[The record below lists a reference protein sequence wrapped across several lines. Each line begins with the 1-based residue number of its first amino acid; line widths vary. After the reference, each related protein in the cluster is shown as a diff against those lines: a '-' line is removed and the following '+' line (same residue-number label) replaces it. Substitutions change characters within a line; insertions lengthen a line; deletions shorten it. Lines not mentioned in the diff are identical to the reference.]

1 MGKWIVDVSS
11 SKKEKRLLSP
21 LWPSTDGAGGFV
33 GSWVVKLLL
42 SKNCIV
48 HGTIRE
54 PTDAKYSH
62 LKKLDKASE
71 NLKLFKADLLNYDSL
86 RTAIEGCDGVFHVAS
101 PVPSGSVPNP
111 EASVSNYSLI
121 LVLAVANMLV
131 EIIEPAVKGTLNVLK
146 ASLEAKVKRVVF
158 VSSVAAVSVNPAWAE
173 GQVLD
178 ETCWSDK
185 EYCRNTE
192 NWYCLSKTEA
202 EYEALQFANTTGI
215 DLVTVCPTLIFG
227 PILQS
232 TVNASTLI
240 LIKLLKEG
248 KESLENR
255 PRKIVDVRDLAEAL
269 LMAYEKPKAEGR
281 YICMSHS
288 VKNRDLVEKLRRLY
302 PNYNYPKNFVEVGE
316 EKQVSSEKLQRLG
329 VMFCL
334 AASFESITK
343 RGNVWH
349 GLLQCQLDLVKPEPK
364 SDRKYEHLN
373 KLEKA
378 SENLKLFKA
387 DLLDYDSL
395 CSAISGCSGVF
406 HVASPV
412 PTTEVKDPEAEV
424 LEPAV
429 RGTLNVLKACLE
441 AKVKRVVLVS
451 STAAVVMNPNW
462 PKDQV
467 KDESCWSDTEYIKTT
482 SMKTSKKWYYVSK
495 TQAEREALEFGRTT
509 GLEVVTVCSSAILGP
524 VLQSTLISSSWLVP
538 MGLKGGF
545 GSLGYNY
552 WTVVD
557 VRDLAEALLL
567 AYKKADAGERYICTS
582 HAMGVEEVVEKY
594 IKISYPTYNY
604 SDKLSHTEEE
614 EEKVSSEKL
623 QKLGWS
629 YRPFEETIADAI
641 ENCRKIGV
649 LD

>member
-1 MGKWIVDVSS
+1 MEGEN
-11 SKKEKRLLSP
+11 EKVCV
-21 LWPSTDGAGGFV
+21 TGAGGFAA
-33 GSWVVKLLL
+33 SWVVKLLL
-42 SKNCIV
+42 SRGYIV
-48 HGTIRE
+48 HGTVRQ
-54 PTDAKYSH
+54 PG
-62 LKKLDKASE
+62 
-71 NLKLFKADLLNYDSL
+71 DS
-86 RTAIEGCDGVFHVAS
+86 
-101 PVPSGSVPNP
+101 
-111 EASVSNYSLI
+111 
-121 LVLAVANMLV
+121 
-131 EIIEPAVKGTLNVLK
+131 
-146 ASLEAKVKRVVF
+146 
-158 VSSVAAVSVNPAWAE
+158 
-173 GQVLD
+173 
-178 ETCWSDK
+178 
-185 EYCRNTE
+185 
-192 NWYCLSKTEA
+192 
-202 EYEALQFANTTGI
+202 
-215 DLVTVCPTLIFG
+215 
-227 PILQS
+227 
-232 TVNASTLI
+232 
-240 LIKLLKEG
+240 
-248 KESLENR
+248 
-255 PRKIVDVRDLAEAL
+255 
-269 LMAYEKPKAEGR
+269 
-281 YICMSHS
+281 
-288 VKNRDLVEKLRRLY
+288 
-302 PNYNYPKNFVEVGE
+302 
-316 EKQVSSEKLQRLG
+316 
-329 VMFCL
+329 
-334 AASFESITK
+334 
-343 RGNVWH
+343 
-349 GLLQCQLDLVKPEPK
+349 
-364 SDRKYEHLN
+364 KYEHLN

-567 AYKKADAGERYICTS
+567 AYKKAEAGERYICTS